1 MTEIQ
6 KEHRPALIRAGLAAA
21 GVPEEQ
27 AELFS
32 PLTDDI
38 LVTESGW
45 NPDAVAPLNSS
56 FRGPAA
62 LFGTDTARV
71 MADGHSYATPRG
83 VAQLTPWM
91 FEQYHADGT
100 STDIYDPVASIAALW
115 RAIADHF
122 DVDLKTGAGVTE
134 FREKWF
140 DHRPDWWWLTEL
152 APWGEKGSQKSYGEH

>member
-6 KEHRPALIRAGLAAA
+6 REDRTAVIRAGLMAA
-21 GVPEEQ
+21 GVPAERV
-27 AELFS
+27 ELFS

-38 LVTESGW
+38 IVTESGW
-45 NPDAVAPLNSS
+45 DPDAVALAIDSS

-62 LFGTDTARV
+62 LFGTDRSRA

-83 VAQLTPWM
+83 VAQLTPWI
-91 FEQYHADGT
+91 FEHYQADGT
-100 STDIYDPVASIAALW
+100 TPDIYDPVASIAALW
-115 RAIADHF
+115 RFIADHF
-122 DVDLKTGAGVTE
+122 DVDLQTGAGAAE

-152 APWGEKGSQKSYGEH
+152 APFNKTPRIPGY